1 MDFLTDTFNNRELA
15 IFLWVLILIVAFLFN
30 KKIRSSIVT
39 VIKVFF
45 QKYIL
50 LVFLLMLLYISLQIF
65 LLYNVMLWD
74 FSLVK
79 DTVYWILGVAS
90 VLLVNVNEA
99 TKNRPYFKNLVLNNI
114 KLVIIIEFIVNIY
127 TFNFVVELFIFPI
140 ISFFVIIAALTE
152 IKKEYLTVNRMA
164 NVIIGVFGFVVVI
177 FFFVNLI
184 SDFQNFWVLDNLRAF
199 LLPILLVI
207 TFVPFLYLV
216 AIYMAYE
223 LLFARLD
230 IFLKKDKDVA
240 KYAKKQIFLLCN
252 IKLSRLNRFV
262 RGNTSKLTKFND
274 KAGIDKIVSDFKQA
288 NQ

>member
-15 IFLWVLILIVAFLFN
+15 TFLWVLILIVAFLFH

-39 VIKVFF
+39 VIKAFF

-79 DTVYWILGVAS
+79 DTVYWILGIAS
-90 VLLVNVNEA
+90 VLLVNVDKA
-99 TKNRPYFKNLVLNNI
+99 TKNRLYFKNLVLNGI
-114 KLVIIIEFIVNIY
+114 KLVIIIEFIANIY

-140 ISFFVIIAALTE
+140 ISFFVIIAAFTE
-152 IKKEYLTVNRMA
+152 IKKEYLTVNQMA
-164 NVIIGVFGFVVVI
+164 NVIIGVFGFIVVI

-207 TFVPFLYLV
+207 TFIPFLYLV

-252 IKLSRLNRFV
+252 IKLSRLHRFM
-262 RGNTSKLTKFND
+262 RENTSKLTKSND
-274 KAGIDKIVSDFKQA
+274 KAGILNIVNDFKQ
-288 NQ
+288 NSR

>member
-1 MDFLTDTFNNRELA
+1 
-15 IFLWVLILIVAFLFN
+15 
-30 KKIRSSIVT
+30 
-39 VIKVFF
+39 
-45 QKYIL
+45 
-50 LVFLLMLLYISLQIF
+50 
-65 LLYNVMLWD
+65 MLWD
-74 FSLVK
+74 ISLVK

-99 TKNRPYFKNLVLNNI
+99 NKNRLYFKNLVLNNI

-140 ISFFVIIAALTE
+140 ISLFVIIAAFTE
-152 IKKEYLTVNRMA
+152 IKKEYLTVNQMA
-164 NVIIGVFGFVVVI
+164 NVIIGVFGFAVVI

-216 AIYMAYE
+216 AIFMAYE

-252 IKLSRLNRFV
+252 IKFSRLNRFM
-262 RGNTSKLTKFND
+262 RENTSKLTKFND
-274 KAGIDKIVSDFKQA
+274 KAGIDKIVSDFKQD
-288 NQ
+288 NQYIESKAGQNNTEVKV

>member
-1 MDFLTDTFNNRELA
+1 
-15 IFLWVLILIVAFLFN
+15 
-30 KKIRSSIVT
+30 
-39 VIKVFF
+39 
-45 QKYIL
+45 
-50 LVFLLMLLYISLQIF
+50 
-65 LLYNVMLWD
+65 MLWD

-90 VLLVNVNEA
+90 VLLVSVDEA
-99 TKNRPYFKNLVLNNI
+99 TKNRLYFKNLVLNSI
-114 KLVIIIEFIVNIY
+114 KLVIIIEFIANIY

-140 ISFFVIIAALTE
+140 ISFFVIIAAFTE
-152 IKKEYLTVNRMA
+152 IKKEYLTVNQMA

-207 TFVPFLYLV
+207 TFIPFLYLV

-252 IKLSRLNRFV
+252 IKLSRLNRFM
-262 RGNTSKLTKFND
+262 RENTSKLTKFND
-274 KAGIDKIVSDFKQA
+274 KAGIDKIVSDFKQGKKG
-288 NQ
+288 

>member
-15 IFLWVLILIVAFLFN
+15 TFLWVLILIAVFLFH
-30 KKIRSSIVT
+30 KKIRSSMVT
-39 VIKVFF
+39 LIKVFF

-50 LVFLLMLLYISLQIF
+50 LVFLLMFLYISLQIF
-65 LLYNVMLWD
+65 LLYKVMLWD

-79 DTVYWILGVAS
+79 DTVYWILGAS

-99 TKNRPYFKNLVLNNI
+99 TENRLYFKNLVLNNI
-114 KLVIIIEFIVNIY
+114 KLVIIIEFVANIY

-140 ISFFVIIAALTE
+140 ISFFVIIAAFTE
-152 IKKEYLTVNRMA
+152 IKKEYLTVNQMA

-199 LLPILLVI
+199 LLPILLAI
-207 TFVPFLYLV
+207 TFTPFLYLV

-252 IKLSRLNRFV
+252 IKLSRLNRFM
-262 RGNTSKLTKFND
+262 RENNSKLTKFDD
-274 KAGIDKIVSDFKQA
+274 KAGIDKIVSDFKKD
-288 NQ
+288 N